1 MDSTALLTVLSAAL
15 GNIVRTVQPLRWRDC
30 RMGSVCIAA
39 LPAPETA
46 PHLRREY
53 HAHLTAVQNI
63 DPFAFFLLAFEAHNI
78 TFHLYW
84 SLENPSRSASNRNR
98 TIP

>member
-15 GNIVRTVQPLRWRDC
+15 GNIMRTVQPQRWGDC
-30 RMGSVCIAA
+30 RMDSACIAA

-46 PHLRREY
+46 HVTTHLRREY

-78 TFHLYW
+78 I
-84 SLENPSRSASNRNR
+84 SLLC
-98 TIP
+98 